1 MTYLLTIKKGKI
13 SSDDFEEIPLNDI
26 IIDYE
31 GGVVR
36 ASYAFQAFLDH
47 QHPERP
53 NRFSVARKL
62 DKYKPKVP
70 KYGSA

>member
-1 MTYLLTIKKGKI
+1 MNYLLTIRNGKI
-13 SSDDFEEIPLNDI
+13 SSDDFEEISLKDI
-26 IIDYE
+26 VIDYD

-53 NRFSVARKL
+53 NKFSIARKL
-62 DKYKPKVP
+62 DKYKPKVS